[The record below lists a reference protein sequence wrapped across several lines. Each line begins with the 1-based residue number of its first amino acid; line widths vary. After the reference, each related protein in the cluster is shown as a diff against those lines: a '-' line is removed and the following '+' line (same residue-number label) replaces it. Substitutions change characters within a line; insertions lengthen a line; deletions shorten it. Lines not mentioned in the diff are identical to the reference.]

1 MRKAKLKASIDIIE
15 KARAEDQDGIS
26 QNGGFLNI
34 SDYTQLGE
42 FFKFIYFFK
51 RFKLKLNISSRSLSY
66 NVSHLKL
73 FQSFDNHKC

>member
-1 MRKAKLKASIDIIE
+1 MSKNIFCFQDIWNVRKAKLKASIDIIE

-42 FFKFIYFFK
+42 FCSWFF
-51 RFKLKLNISSRSLSY
+51 
-66 NVSHLKL
+66 
-73 FQSFDNHKC
+73 